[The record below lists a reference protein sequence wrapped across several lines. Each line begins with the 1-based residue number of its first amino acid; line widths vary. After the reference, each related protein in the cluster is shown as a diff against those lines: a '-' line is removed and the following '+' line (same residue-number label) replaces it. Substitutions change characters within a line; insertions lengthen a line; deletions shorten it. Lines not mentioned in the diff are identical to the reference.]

1 MAKRIM
7 NTIAT
12 ALLLCVLAATY
23 VSGSMLVLVGAGY
36 INAVKNN
43 PDSVGDYTQTA
54 TFRRVTGEY
63 MDALYAAVS
72 GEKELDLPYNDEIAF
87 FAYGLDTN
95 MVYCS
100 DKTIYDMPSFDS
112 KYMESDSY
120 IYYLKYS
127 SGNFRGNDK
136 ASGVTESF
144 EYSYTDA
151 ANNVFGNEQKYYS
164 DAAMII
170 AVLPPDYGLSGY
182 TYSRIEF
189 ALLKNGPQLL
199 FVMAGVFLVCLSV
212 LMSVNVRRRVI
223 ERFIAKVYSWI
234 FFEFKLAVLIFV
246 VWKDIGFF
254 VSGQRNA
261 FWVVTVLTLV
271 PIFYVAYCGIRYRQ
285 GKFFKVSLFGF
296 AYNLARELF
305 DAVAPVSEPQIRF
318 RRRAAALLAF
328 GIVLPVLFFIL
339 TNILFGAEGV
349 RITVG
354 IYIALF
360 IAVFVFVF
368 LRYGKLLNDVCNLT
382 SLTSVFALGGKLP
395 RTKFEKTNDVYLL
408 AKNVSEF
415 DKAVDAAAEMK
426 FRKSS
431 KRFLE
436 MSDALDEI
444 RMQMDILSELTE
456 NAQGEMAEEVQAR
469 IKHIYGL
476 MEDMQS
482 SLLEEKPISAPV
494 LKRIDLLDVMDDV
507 LNTKIAQFSAAM
519 LKIKVDIPD
528 PPAYITADYS
538 QIRSAFDILF
548 TNTAMYAASG
558 TNVEISLKKDGQ
570 NWIYTI
576 VNDEDLVPSSPA
588 SGVAIS
594 TGLTVASEYVSIN
607 GGTLTKSSEGGR
619 FTVALSFPAAR

>member
-36 INAVKNN
+36 VNAVKNN
-43 PDSVGDYTQTA
+43 PDSVGDYTKTA

-72 GEKELDLPYNDEIAF
+72 GEKELDLPYRDDIAF

-100 DKTIYDMPSFDS
+100 DKTIFDMPSFDS

-151 ANNVFGNEQKYYS
+151 ANTVFGNEQKYYS

-170 AVLPPDYGLSGY
+170 AVLPPDYGLEGY

-189 ALLKNGPQLL
+189 TLLKNGAQLL
-199 FVMAGVFLVCLSV
+199 FVALGVFLVCLSV
-212 LMSVNVRRRVI
+212 LLSVNVRRRAI

-234 FFEFKLAVLIFV
+234 FFEFKLAVLAFV
-246 VWKDIGFF
+246 IWKLIGLY
-254 VSGQRNA
+254 VTGQRTA
-261 FWVVTVLTLV
+261 FWVTSVLALV

-285 GKFFKVSLFGF
+285 GRFFKVSLFVF

-305 DAVAPVSEPQIRF
+305 DAVSPVSDPQIRF

-328 GIVLPVLFFIL
+328 GIVLPILFFVL

-349 RITVG
+349 RITAGV
-354 IYIALF
+354 YIALF

-395 RTKFEKTNDVYLL
+395 RTKFDKNNDVYRL
-408 AKNVSEF
+408 AENVSDF
-415 DKAVDAAAEMK
+415 DSAVDAAAEMK

-436 MSDALDEI
+436 ISDALDELK
-444 RMQMDILSELTE
+444 MQMDILDELARNPRE
-456 NAQGEMAEEVQAR
+456 DGEELLSR
-469 IKHIYGL
+469 IKHIYDL
-476 MEDMQS
+476 MDEMQS
-482 SLLEEKPISAPV
+482 ALLEEKPISAPV

-507 LNTKIAQFSAAM
+507 LNAKIAQFSAAM

-528 PPAYITADYS
+528 PPAYITADYT

-570 NWIYTI
+570 NWVYTI
-576 VNDEDLVPSSPA
+576 VNDEDLVPASPA

-594 TGLTVASEYVSIN
+594 TGLTVASEFVSIN

-619 FTVALSFPAAR
+619 FTVSLSFPAAR

>member
-36 INAVKNN
+36 VNAVKNN
-43 PDSVGDYTQTA
+43 PDSVGDYTKTA

-72 GEKELDLPYNDEIAF
+72 GEEVLSLPYRDEIAF

-100 DKTIYDMPSFDS
+100 DQTIFDMPTFDS
-112 KYMESDSY
+112 KYMDSDSY

-151 ANNVFGNEQKYYS
+151 ANAVFGNEQKYYS

-199 FVMAGVFLVCLSV
+199 FVTAGVFLVCLSV
-212 LMSVNVRRRVI
+212 LMSVNVRRRAI

-234 FFEFKLAVLIFV
+234 FFEFKLAVLAFII
-246 VWKDIGFF
+246 WKALGLY
-254 VSGQRNA
+254 VCGQRNA
-261 FWVVTVLTLV
+261 FWVVIVLTLV
-271 PIFYVAYCGIRYRQ
+271 PVFYVAYCGIRYRQ
-285 GKFFKVSLFGF
+285 GKFFKVSLFVF

-305 DAVAPVSEPQIRF
+305 DAVAPVSDPQIRF

-328 GIVLPVLFFIL
+328 GIVLPVMFFVL

-349 RITVG
+349 RLTAG

-368 LRYGKLLNDVCNLT
+368 LRYGRLLNDVCNLT

-395 RTKFEKTNDVYLL
+395 QTKFEKNNDVYLL

-444 RMQMDILSELTE
+444 KMQMDILSELAE
-456 NAQGEMAEEVQAR
+456 NSKDETAEEAQAR

-476 MEDMQS
+476 MDDMQS

-528 PPAYITADYS
+528 PPAYITADYT

-558 TNVEISLKKDGQ
+558 TNVEISLRKDGQ

-576 VNDEDLVPSSPA
+576 VNDEDLVPASPA

-594 TGLTVASEYVSIN
+594 TGLTVASEFVSIN
-607 GGTLTKSSEGGR
+607 GGKLTKSSEGGK
-619 FTVALSFPAAR
+619 FTVSLSFPAAR